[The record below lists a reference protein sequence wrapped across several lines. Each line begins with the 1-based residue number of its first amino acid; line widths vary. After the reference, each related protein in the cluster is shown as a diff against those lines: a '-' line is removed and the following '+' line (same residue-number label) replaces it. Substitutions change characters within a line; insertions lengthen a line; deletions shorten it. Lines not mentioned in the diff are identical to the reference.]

1 MKLNLNYKTDNETFS
16 FELDFEDDEERKEQ
30 IKLIKKT
37 LADLNPIE
45 INDYCKLTKKHEIC
59 AVNDKESNPTPVQ
72 EIKVQESQPVNNQ
85 PALASA
91 GQIAYM
97 QKLGI
102 AIPDGCTVSQAI
114 ELINQYK
121 IAHNIPVKNLGNKTT
136 I

>member
-1 MKLNLNYKTDNETFS
+1 M
-16 FELDFEDDEERKEQ
+16 
-30 IKLIKKT
+30 KLIKKT
-37 LADLNPIE
+37 IADLNPIE
-45 INDYCKLTKKHEIC
+45 INDYCKRTTKHEIC
-59 AVNDKESNPTPVQ
+59 AVNKESTPA
-72 EIKVQESQPVNNQ
+72 QESQPTTSQ

-121 IAHNIPVKNLGNKTT
+121 IAHNIPVKNLGNRTT

>member
-1 MKLNLNYKTDNETFS
+1 MDCISFKENNLNS
-16 FELDFEDDEERKEQ
+16 
-30 IKLIKKT
+30 
-37 LADLNPIE
+37 
-45 INDYCKLTKKHEIC
+45 
-59 AVNDKESNPTPVQ
+59 VQ
-72 EIKVQESQPVNNQ
+72 ELQPATNQ

-102 AIPDGCTVSQAI
+102 TIPEGCTVSQAI

-121 IAHNIPVKNLGNKTT
+121 IAHNIPIKNLGRTT

>member
-1 MKLNLNYKTDNETFS
+1 MRLNLNYRIENETFN
-16 FELDFEDDEERKEQ
+16 FDLDFEDDEERKDQ

-37 LADLNPIE
+37 IADLNPIE

-59 AVNDKESNPTPVQ
+59 TVNKESAPA
-72 EIKVQESQPVNNQ
+72 QESQVPTNQ
-85 PALASA
+85 PAAASA

-97 QKLGI
+97 EKLGI
-102 AIPDGCTVSQAI
+102 KIPDGCTVSQAI

-121 IAHNIPVKNLGNKTT
+121 IAHNIPIKNLGNIKT

>member
-1 MKLNLNYKTDNETFS
+1 MKLNLHYTIENETFE
-16 FELDFEDDEERKEQ
+16 FEMDFKDDADRKEQ
-30 IKLIKKT
+30 MKLIKKT

-45 INDYCKLTKKHEIC
+45 INEYCKRTTKHELC
-59 AVNDKESNPTPVQ
+59 DVNDKENNPTPAQ
-72 EIKVQESQPVNNQ
+72 EPNPAISQ

-97 QKLGI
+97 EKLGI
-102 AIPDGCTVSQAI
+102 TIPDGCTVSQAV

-121 IAHNIPVKNLGNKTT
+121 IAHNIPIKSINQNRKT

>member
-1 MKLNLNYKTDNETFS
+1 MKLNLHYTIENETFE
-16 FELDFEDDEERKEQ
+16 FEMDFKDDTERKEQ
-30 IKLIKKT
+30 MKLIKKT

-45 INDYCKLTKKHEIC
+45 INDYCKRTTKHEIC
-59 AVNDKESNPTPVQ
+59 TVNDKESTPAQEPNPAT
-72 EIKVQESQPVNNQ
+72 NQ

-102 AIPDGCTVSQAI
+102 TIPDGCTVSQAV

-121 IAHNIPVKNLGNKTT
+121 IAHNIPIKSINQTRKT

>member
-1 MKLNLNYKTDNETFS
+1 MRLNLNYRIENETFN
-16 FELDFEDDEERKEQ
+16 FDLDFEDDEERKDQ

-37 LADLNPIE
+37 IADLNPIE
-45 INDYCKLTKKHEIC
+45 INEYCKHTKKYEIC
-59 AVNDKESNPTPVQ
+59 TVNKESTQ
-72 EIKVQESQPVNNQ
+72 VQESQVPTNQ

-97 QKLGI
+97 EKLGI
-102 AIPDGCTVSQAI
+102 KIPDGCTVSQAI

-121 IAHNIPVKNLGNKTT
+121 IAHNIPIKNLGNIKT